1 MVLIKLET
9 AWVVPFLI
17 LFFGGMVVSFLVS
30 RTVKIILLKSFSLI
44 EKGSPWFKKCIV
56 LGQFILFLMILV
68 FFAPLMELPTYLE
81 TFFRQMVKFLMALSM
96 GILGAWS
103 ILVLQE
109 VLVRKYS
116 LQEKDNLK
124 ARKIH
129 TQFQLFKKIAFLI
142 IGIVTL
148 LAVMMSFD
156 AFRRIGTTLI
166 ASAGVAGII
175 VGFAAQKTLAAV
187 LSGLQ
192 LAITQPVRIDDVV
205 IVEGEWGK
213 IEELTLT
220 YVVVRTWDLRRLIVP
235 TTYFLEK
242 PFQNWTRVSAELLG
256 TVFIYTDYHI
266 SVDLVREEIRGIL
279 QEDPRWDGKV
289 WGVQVTDSSKG
300 QMELRI
306 LVSASNAGDAWDL
319 RCEVR
324 ERILSFI
331 REKYPEALP
340 RTRVQVE
347 RGHDPHLQDQR
358 SW

>member
-1 MVLIKLET
+1 VVFIKLE
-9 AWVVPFLI
+9 ALWVTPILI
-17 LFFGGMVVSFLVS
+17 LFFGALIVSVLVS
-30 RTVKIILLKSFSLI
+30 RTVKIILLKSFPLI
-44 EKGSPWFKKCIV
+44 EKGSPWFKKCIA
-56 LGQFILFLMILV
+56 LGQFIVFLVILV
-68 FFAPLMELPTYLE
+68 FFAPLMELPPYLD
-81 TFFRQMVKFLMALSM
+81 TFFRQVVKILMALSM
-96 GILGAWS
+96 GILAAWS

-116 LQEKDNLK
+116 VQEKDNLK

-129 TQFQLFKKIAFLI
+129 TQFQLFKKIIFLI
-142 IGIVTL
+142 IGIVTFL
-148 LAVMMSFD
+148 GVMMSFE
-156 AFRRIGTTLI
+156 AFRRIGATLI

-175 VGFAAQKTLAAV
+175 IGFAAQKTLAAI

-235 TTYFLEK
+235 STYFLEK

-256 TVFIYTDYHI
+256 TVFIYTDYSL
-266 SVDLVREEIRGIL
+266 SVDLIREEIRRIL
-279 QEDPRWDGKV
+279 KEDPRWDGKA
-289 WGVQVTDSSKG
+289 WGVQVTDSSRG

-306 LVSASNAGDAWDL
+306 LVSASNAGEAWDL
-319 RCEVR
+319 RCAVR

-340 RTRVQVE
+340 RTRIQVE
-347 RGHDPHLQDQR
+347 PGQGLEQDYQGNC
-358 SW
+358 

>member
-1 MVLIKLET
+1 MIKLET

-220 YVVVRTWDLRRLIVP
+220 YVV
-235 TTYFLEK
+235 
-242 PFQNWTRVSAELLG
+242 
-256 TVFIYTDYHI
+256 
-266 SVDLVREEIRGIL
+266 
-279 QEDPRWDGKV
+279 
-289 WGVQVTDSSKG
+289 
-300 QMELRI
+300 
-306 LVSASNAGDAWDL
+306 
-319 RCEVR
+319 
-324 ERILSFI
+324 
-331 REKYPEALP
+331 
-340 RTRVQVE
+340 
-347 RGHDPHLQDQR
+347 
-358 SW
+358 